1 MMEGRKTLKQLYREH
16 KPVKLHLVKFMER
29 YSQIFDPIRFE
40 PMKILEIGVGGF
52 SDKKKGG
59 QSLKMW
65 SEYFENSEITCIDIN
80 DKEIELPE
88 NSMFYR
94 GTQTDT
100 EFLEFLVWNRGPFDI
115 VIDDAS
121 HVTKNTIASF
131 EFLRYHTSR
140 FYIVEDLHM
149 KKAAGTLEYFSEVS
163 GADFSTDHLC
173 VVRIGK

>member
-1 MMEGRKTLKQLYREH
+1 MTQGHKSLKQLYREH
-16 KPVKLHLVKFMER
+16 KPVKLHLVKFMAR
-29 YSQIFDPIRFE
+29 YSQIFDPIRFG

-52 SDKKKGG
+52 NDKNKGG

-80 DKEIELPE
+80 DKDIKLPE
-88 NSMFYR
+88 NSAFYK
-94 GTQTDT
+94 GSQTDT
-100 EFLEFLVWNRGPFDI
+100 DFLNFIVESRGPFDI

-149 KKAAGTLEYFSEVS
+149 KKAAGTLEYFSKIS
-163 GADFSTDHLC
+163 GSDFSTDHLC
-173 VVRIGK
+173 VVTIGK